1 MRRQAEQN
9 GIELP
14 GHLLNEPELRIDG
27 HFYYHAFWQ
36 LTSDRPVGFGPAPIP
51 GSAIRVFA
59 RDYELNDEES
69 ADLEFMIRRMD
80 GKYLELQQEFEKHE
94 AKRQAAKQHQE
105 GKQPKGRGRT

>member
-1 MRRQAEQN
+1 MQAEQN

-14 GHLLNEPELRIDG
+14 DELLNEPELRLDG

-59 RDYELNDEES
+59 RDYELNDEEA

-80 GKYLELQQEFEKHE
+80 QTYLEIAAENEKRE
-94 AKRQAAKQHQE
+94 QKRQAAKNRTAT
-105 GKQPKGRGRT
+105 PKGQ

>member
-1 MRRQAEQN
+1 
-9 GIELP
+9 
-14 GHLLNEPELRIDG
+14 LLDEPELRLDG

-51 GSAIRVFA
+51 SSAIRVFA

-80 GKYLELQQEFEKHE
+80 QKYLELQTEFEKHD
-94 AKRQAAKQHQE
+94 AKRRAAKQKQE
-105 GKQPKGRGRT
+105 NQPRSRGRA